1 MLFFISAQA
10 APGPQGHTTTWW
22 SWEQNFQVDFL
33 LNICKSHQIISSTTM
48 LKLFQ
53 ESTKSWLKSS
63 YQILT
68 NIMLTLHYTS
78 LSRMSSSPSLPW
90 LFSYFRCE
98 ATELGLKSAQMQFL
112 MLRNPSHMSLS
123 TSNPLW
129 EAQKK
134 REWVMITWMRMKKID
149 RHLRPSWVHSASGG
163 VTYLFTPSLTNPPP
177 FHITRSNSIGT
188 LEEALDKLCPP
199 LWQD

>member
-1 MLFFISAQA
+1 MWYLRFRSSGKLARFYSSPTHHWCYSSSQA
-10 APGPQGHTTTWW
+10 APGLQGHTTTWW

-33 LNICKSHQIISSTTM
+33 LNICKSHQISSSTTM
-48 LKLFQ
+48 IDSHLNWNYFKNQPNLG
-53 ESTKSWLKSS
+53 

-68 NIMLTLHYTS
+68 TIMLTVHYTS
-78 LSRMSSSPSLPW
+78 PPRISSSPSLPW

-98 ATELGLKSAQMQFL
+98 ATEPGLESAQMQFL

-134 REWVMITWMRMKKID
+134 RERVMITGMRMKKD
-149 RHLRPSWVHSASGG
+149 R
-163 VTYLFTPSLTNPPP
+163 
-177 FHITRSNSIGT
+177 
-188 LEEALDKLCPP
+188 
-199 LWQD
+199 